1 MFRSGDTIVIT
12 KADIEEAKSQPLPP
26 NEYLG
31 LKLADFMQDI
41 VNYHVLQAT
50 QAALEYCLKDLK
62 SKHDYRVVYRTE
74 EELTHFRKACLSC
87 AYNDDGSC
95 SCFDPKSIC
104 CPYAEEGE

>member
-12 KADIEEAKSQPLPP
+12 KEDIEEAMAQPLPP

-50 QAALEYCLKDLK
+50 QAVIEAHLRDLK
-62 SKHDYRVVYRTE
+62 SKRDNNR
-74 EELTHFRKACLSC
+74 
-87 AYNDDGSC
+87 
-95 SCFDPKSIC
+95 
-104 CPYAEEGE
+104 